1 MKVYNFDLLAY
12 PEPPRMSPVHRS
24 ELLLRPAGGL
34 AELPGAPERD
44 GLLRGAGVRGRRL
57 QRAPLQR
64 LRHHA
69 VPQPHRRGPEPEE
82 PSTSRS
88 ACSATSAVAPAPRA
102 RGRRV
107 RHDRLPVRGPPDRR
121 LRPRHSLGVPLV
133 QRQAP
138 GVARTVRGSVRRYH
152 ESLDRAGMELRGRVL
167 PVRELRHLAAPV
179 QQPHPPIWVAA
190 RSAESIEWCVKRQVP
205 IAQVYQTTDQIED
218 TFNYYRKVAKEDGWE
233 SSPDKFVLCRHIY
246 VGETDEQARAV
257 AEPPLRY
264 FFTLWNRGF
273 NEAKTEIA
281 VDSGRSRKP
290 WSAPGP
296 PATSVPATRNGLIST
311 P

>member
-1 MKVYNFDLLAY
+1 MRAWT
-12 PEPPRMSPVHRS
+12 EPVWSYEGEFFQFENCAIWPR
-24 ELLLRPAGGL
+24 
-34 AELPGAPERD
+34 
-44 GLLRGAGVRGRRL
+44 
-57 QRAPLQR
+57 
-64 LRHHA
+64 
-69 VPQPHRRGPEPEE
+69 
-82 PSTSRS
+82 
-88 ACSATSAVAPAPRA
+88 
-102 RGRRV
+102 
-107 RHDRLPVRGPPDRR
+107 
-121 LRPRHSLGVPLV
+121 
-133 QRQAP
+133 
-138 GVARTVRGSVRRYH
+138 
-152 ESLDRAGMELRGRVL
+152 
-167 PVRELRHLAAPV
+167 PV

-205 IAQVYQTTDQIED
+205 IAQVYQTNDQIED

-281 VDSGRSRKP
+281 VDQRKVKEAMVSARSASYFRP
-290 WSAPGP
+290 RQRGTGQFP
-296 PATSVPATRNGLIST
+296 PHELGAAHRHGVRHSRQPRHRGAAGQPADEPDRRRPLHGHVPHRQPRPRQGHRL